1 MTIRKDYQKSHLP
14 VVLIVDDSDLP
25 KTGLRMEC
33 IGKIFSHV
41 FQRCILG
48 YKLLAL
54 CWSDGRSQFVV
65 DFSIHG
71 ERGKVDGKE
80 QGLTAR
86 QRERRY
92 NRKRDR
98 DCQTEKRKEEY
109 FVSKLERLKS
119 MVKRPLED
127 CSPIYMKAYTSS
139 PSWKRSGQ
147 SLLM

>member
-1 MTIRKDYQKSHLP
+1 MPVDGKCELRPIFRVFHHLEASP
-14 VVLIVDDSDLP
+14 FGRELP
-25 KTGLRMEC
+25 LVRMEC

-139 PSWKRSGQ
+139 P
-147 SLLM
+147 

>member
-14 VVLIVDDSDLP
+14 AVLIVDDSNLP

-80 QGLTAR
+80 QGLTAW

-92 NRKRDR
+92 NRKRDS